1 MIRNHGG
8 GYTETRIYKHVLVL
22 PPASLELL
30 ERPHELWVTVS
41 LPSMEKGVEVGF
53 LSSTVIL

>member
-1 MIRNHGG
+1 M
-8 GYTETRIYKHVLVL
+8 RIYKHVLVL

-41 LPSMEKGVEVGF
+41 LPTMEKGVEAGF
-53 LSSTVIL
+53 LSSIVIL